1 MDHVPVA
8 RRTDTCHLDA
18 RSGPAARVWGFSAA
32 GGPERWGRCWPF
44 LRSSCYLNISIN
56 IKRPQT
62 VIFRTCGP
70 ILRRRGADRTSGR
83 FLDVPRSCSESRNRI
98 PNRFGSTSF
107 QVNTSFRFQNSTHY
121 RLRPQSAVRRRVYA
135 RGGMS
140 GRLSGQLIGTC
151 AHRHAETAT
160 KRHHKALA
168 HSDAKGFAWRKPA
181 C

>member
-1 MDHVPVA
+1 MAAKPCLIPAPDSTQQWTMCPS
-8 RRTDTCHLDA
+8 RGA
-18 RSGPAARVWGFSAA
+18 RSTRPRRKRRAGGAGIGFLCAGSAA
-32 GGPERWGRCWPF
+32 GGPGRWGRCWPF

-121 RLRPQSAVRRRVYA
+121 RLRPHGSTTTRIREEGC
-135 RGGMS
+135 RGDC
-140 GRLSGQLIGTC
+140 QVN
-151 AHRHAETAT
+151 
-160 KRHHKALA
+160 
-168 HSDAKGFAWRKPA
+168 
-181 C
+181 